1 MSIRLSKACKDL
13 NVGMTTAVEFLAKKG
28 HKIVVDPNLK
38 LSDDLHLLLAK
49 EFNKDMALKIE
60 SERLSQER
68 LLKEKAPSVSI
79 EGYNKPKPV
88 EKPVETIHVTISD
101 DQLPHF
107 KSVGHIDL
115 DTKDKHSEVKAEV
128 KVQVPAVEKAV
139 VEKAEIPAPAVEKP
153 VEVKVPEVKTVAEPK
168 VAEVVKEKVIEK
180 AVEKIVEEKEVIK
193 KEVPVEVVQQQ
204 KEEPKK
210 EVEIPVVV
218 PVTAPKVEEKTST
231 PEPVVVEHKEQKVIR
246 KEHTIIQEPKVEI
259 IKPVKKFFFR

>member
-88 EKPVETIHVTISD
+88 EKPAETIHVTISD

-115 DTKDKHSEVKAEV
+115 ESKDKHSEVKAEV
-128 KVQVPAVEKAV
+128 KAPAPVVEKPVVEKPIVEKPVAEKPVFEKAIEKVVEEKAV
-139 VEKAEIPAPAVEKP
+139 V
-153 VEVKVPEVKTVAEPK
+153 
-168 VAEVVKEKVIEK
+168 
-180 AVEKIVEEKEVIK
+180 VEEK
-193 KEVPVEVVQQQ
+193 
-204 KEEPKK
+204 
-210 EVEIPVVV
+210 
-218 PVTAPKVEEKTST
+218 
-231 PEPVVVEHKEQKVIR
+231 VVEKV
-246 KEHTIIQEPKVEI
+246 V
-259 IKPVKKFFFR
+259 